1 MGEDCARAS
10 FAPANRAVGRRR
22 TAQTRLP
29 RQITKM
35 NRSHP
40 NDSKLSLDGTSQKHD
55 HVSMITQPY
64 HLYVERTDLTQNM
77 ARFYAMSIEP
87 NLFGEACLMRCWG
100 RIGTSGQTMSHHFE
114 TEREAVVLF
123 LELLRQKK
131 RRGYSAVARKTRAG
145 N

>member
-1 MGEDCARAS
+1 
-10 FAPANRAVGRRR
+10 
-22 TAQTRLP
+22 
-29 RQITKM
+29 M

-40 NDSKLSLDGTSQKHD
+40 NDSKLSLDDTLQKHD

-77 ARFYAMSIEP
+77 ARFYAISIEP

-100 RIGTSGQTMSHHFE
+100 RIGTSGQTMSHSFE
-114 TEREAVVLF
+114 TEKEAIVLF

-131 RRGYSAVARKTRAG
+131 RRGYSGVARKTGAS